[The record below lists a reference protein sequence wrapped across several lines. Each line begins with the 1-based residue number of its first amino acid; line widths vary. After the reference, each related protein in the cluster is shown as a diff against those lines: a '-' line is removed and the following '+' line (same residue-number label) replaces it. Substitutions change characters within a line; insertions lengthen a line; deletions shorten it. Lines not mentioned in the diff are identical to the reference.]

1 MKEHFHGPLDL
12 VQLRP
17 LMEAT
22 SGAPEIKIGLID
34 GPVALDH
41 PELSK
46 GHIRELAIGA
56 GRACTRQTSLS
67 CVHGTFIAGV
77 LSATRNGEAPAICP
91 SCTLVVRPIFGEAV
105 ALGGPVPSATPEELA
120 EKLGV
125 TQQMI
130 GYLERQPVA
139 IRPELLLQLSDALGV
154 SLDELLGQVSKPQ
167 RATGPTGKMRQLFT
181 AVSRLPRSQQEKILA
196 ILQPFVREHVGNS

>member
-1 MKEHFHGPLDL
+1 MFVSSQALL
-12 VQLRP
+12 F
-17 LMEAT
+17 T
-22 SGAPEIKIGLID
+22 SAPESPTMPYADGMKNGKRSPVGERIAQARQVSGLSQ
-34 GPVALDH
+34 A
-41 PELSK
+41 
-46 GHIRELAIGA
+46 
-56 GRACTRQTSLS
+56 Q
-67 CVHGTFIAGV
+67 
-77 LSATRNGEAPAICP
+77 
-91 SCTLVVRPIFGEAV
+91 
-105 ALGGPVPSATPEELA
+105 LA

>member
-1 MKEHFHGPLDL
+1 MPVTLTIRCAAEMKEHFHGPLDL

-22 SGAPEIKIGLID
+22 SGAPEVKFELID

-56 GRACTRQTSLS
+56 GRACTRQTSVS

-91 SCTLVVRPIFGEAV
+91 SCTLVVRPIFGETV
-105 ALGGPVPSATPEELA
+105 GLGRPGAKRDAGGTGRGDRRVPW
-120 EKLGV
+120 
-125 TQQMI
+125 
-130 GYLERQPVA
+130 QPA
-139 IRPELLLQLSDALGV
+139 HAYS
-154 SLDELLGQVSKPQ
+154 
-167 RATGPTGKMRQLFT
+167 T
-181 AVSRLPRSQQEKILA
+181 
-196 ILQPFVREHVGNS
+196 